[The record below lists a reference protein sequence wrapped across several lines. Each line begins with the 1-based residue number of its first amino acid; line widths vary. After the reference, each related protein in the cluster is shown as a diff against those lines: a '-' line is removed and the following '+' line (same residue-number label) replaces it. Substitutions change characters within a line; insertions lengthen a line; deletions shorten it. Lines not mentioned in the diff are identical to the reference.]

1 MGRRNFFIWSAQVCN
16 CLEFVFWRS
25 KWLGILQQ
33 IIEKSLLADRYLALC
48 TRRDALKE
56 LEYIINNDPKKLKKN
71 DMICFF
77 TELIDLS
84 EFYVFL
90 LREDEGIKQ
99 CYTVKNK
106 NEIISSLYNSLQW
119 SNPTDILLTKIY
131 SLSIIT
137 SMEVRNE

>member
-1 MGRRNFFIWSAQVCN
+1 
-16 CLEFVFWRS
+16 
-25 KWLGILQQ
+25 
-33 IIEKSLLADRYLALC
+33 
-48 TRRDALKE
+48 LKE